1 MYTDTDYLKSIAEEI
16 AADKNIDTRNNI
28 KPDHHLVTET
38 RRLEKAI
45 IQNLTT
51 IENFTQRDT
60 FHFNTLGKL
69 VNICDLLYNITT
81 SANPNVMVL
90 INLLNTIK
98 EVLPNEIRP
107 NLRLPKA
114 FIEMQKERL
123 VKIWTSQSQIMDE
136 QKISKKLI
144 NIAGIP
150 FMRFIEHKTQ
160 LYWGDLI
167 WLKGYQSKLEI
178 MDWENADC
186 NSPQEALLSLLI
198 GRDFNDDRFFIYC
211 KKYIKDRTNKVQGK
225 RRRLLEYAE
234 CEKLVQE
241 DTQIGIPSYDARANS
256 LSTRLSKWIREE
268 IDFVE
273 THERDQLQ
281 AKFEFKWSA
290 EMIAFFFKLLHE
302 RKIFGNITLERF
314 SEVIAANCSS
324 IDKHEFQAS
333 TIFSRFYKK
342 DVELIKVVH
351 TLLQEMLD
359 DLGKFLR

>member
-28 KPDHHLVTET
+28 KPDHHLVTEA

-123 VKIWTSQSQIMDE
+123 VKIWTSQQANLRLKSKITVDYSLNTFS
-136 QKISKKLI
+136 KISSAPRR
-144 NIAGIP
+144 IA
-150 FMRFIEHKTQ
+150 
-160 LYWGDLI
+160 L
-167 WLKGYQSKLEI
+167 
-178 MDWENADC
+178 AD
-186 NSPQEALLSLLI
+186 I
-198 GRDFNDDRFFIYC
+198 G
-211 KKYIKDRTNKVQGK
+211 
-225 RRRLLEYAE
+225 L
-234 CEKLVQE
+234 
-241 DTQIGIPSYDARANS
+241 
-256 LSTRLSKWIREE
+256 
-268 IDFVE
+268 
-273 THERDQLQ
+273 
-281 AKFEFKWSA
+281 
-290 EMIAFFFKLLHE
+290 
-302 RKIFGNITLERF
+302 
-314 SEVIAANCSS
+314 
-324 IDKHEFQAS
+324 
-333 TIFSRFYKK
+333 
-342 DVELIKVVH
+342 
-351 TLLQEMLD
+351 
-359 DLGKFLR
+359 